1 MKLEVEIPEQE
12 IKDALERKVR
22 QAIAEQNT
30 SWNAANEIKDRTKK
44 AWCEAVESLLAEIL
58 GDSEELKRM
67 VAAEVEKR
75 IKARVTAAL
84 KAV

>member
-1 MKLEVEIPEQE
+1 MKLEFEITEQE

-44 AWCEAVESLLAEIL
+44 AWGEAVESLLAEIL

-75 IKARVTAAL
+75 IKARVTAVL
-84 KAV
+84 KAF

>member
-1 MKLEVEIPEQE
+1 MKLEVEITEQE

-30 SWNAANEIKDRTKK
+30 RWNAANEAKERTKK
-44 AWCEAVESLLAEIL
+44 AWSEAVESLLAEIL
-58 GDSEELKRM
+58 VDSEELKKM